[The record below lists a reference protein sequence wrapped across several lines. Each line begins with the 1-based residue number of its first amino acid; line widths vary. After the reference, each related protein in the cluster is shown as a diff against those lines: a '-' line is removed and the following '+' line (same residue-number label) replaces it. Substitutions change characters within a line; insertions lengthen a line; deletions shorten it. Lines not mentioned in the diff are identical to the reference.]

1 MANCF
6 YGRCFKA
13 SNLSNCRFE
22 CKCAFRFM
30 LRYSFLRCYYS
41 LKVKIGDLVQIC
53 TKCLLPETH
62 ETISF
67 DKNGVCSV
75 CQNFSIKQNID
86 WEQRHQILLSLV
98 DKIKS
103 RKALYDCIIPFS
115 GGKDS
120 TFSLY
125 YAVKILKLKVL
136 VVSFDH
142 GFYREN
148 LLINRERTINKLGVD
163 LLTFRPNQK
172 LVKKL
177 MLQSLKDKGD
187 FCWHCHTGIGSYP
200 LQVAVEKSIPL
211 VLWGE
216 SSTEYTNY
224 FKVEDFHTIDEVV
237 FNRSTNL
244 GISASDMYFRLNEEF
259 DLREFAPFTVPSL
272 SELQSKDITTFP
284 LGNFIKWNTKEQVEI
299 IKNKLGWHGDEV
311 EGVPNQYDYEKIECM
326 MQGMRDYIK
335 YVKRGYARTSHL
347 ASIDIRNGILGRKE
361 AQALVEKY
369 EGQKPESIKLFLD
382 FLQITEDEL
391 NEIIQDQSIDPWEG
405 KVPVK
410 IGKAPHDYSDWK
422 KKLLNLT

>member
-1 MANCF
+1 M
-6 YGRCFKA
+6 
-13 SNLSNCRFE
+13 
-22 CKCAFRFM
+22 
-30 LRYSFLRCYYS
+30 
-41 LKVKIGDLVQIC
+41 QIC

-67 DKNGVCSV
+67 DNQGICSV
-75 CQNFSIKQNID
+75 CKNFSIKQDID
-86 WEQRHQILLSLV
+86 WEARHQILLGLV
-98 DKIKS
+98 DRIKS
-103 RKALYDCIIPFS
+103 KRALYDCIIPFS

-125 YAVKILKLKVL
+125 YAVEVLKLKVL

-148 LLINRERTINKLGVD
+148 LLSNRERTINKLGVD
-163 LLTFRPNQK
+163 LLTFKPNQR

-224 FKVEDFHTIDEVV
+224 FRVEDFHTIDEIA
-237 FNRSTNL
+237 FNRITNL

-259 DLREFAPFTVPSL
+259 ELREFAPFTIPSL
-272 SELQSKDITTFP
+272 SELQNKNITTFP
-284 LGNFIKWNTKEQVEI
+284 LGNFIRWNTQRQVEI
-299 IKNKLGWHGDEV
+299 IQQKLGWQGDEV
-311 EGVPNQYDYEKIECM
+311 EGVPSQYNYEKIECM

-335 YVKRGYARTSHL
+335 FVKRGYARTSHL
-347 ASIDIRNGILGRKE
+347 TSIDIRNGVLDRNQG
-361 AQALVEKY
+361 QVLVEQH
-369 EGQKPESIKLFLD
+369 EGKKPESIQLFLE
-382 FLQITEDEL
+382 FLKITEDEL
-391 NEIIQDQSIDPWEG
+391 NEIIKSQTIDPWDG
-405 KVPVK
+405 KIPIK
-410 IGKAPHDYSDWK
+410 IGKAPHDYSDWQK
-422 KKLLNLT
+422 RLLNS

>member
-1 MANCF
+1 MLLLYN
-6 YGRCFKA
+6 FK
-13 SNLSNCRFE
+13 
-22 CKCAFRFM
+22 
-30 LRYSFLRCYYS
+30 
-41 LKVKIGDLVQIC
+41 VGDLMQIC
-53 TKCLLPETH
+53 KKCLLPETH

-67 DKNGVCSV
+67 DEQGVCSV
-75 CQNFSIKQNID
+75 CRNFSIKQDID
-86 WEQRHQILLSLV
+86 WSQRYEMLLRLV
-98 DKIKS
+98 DRVKS
-103 RKALYDCIIPFS
+103 RKAPYDCVIPFS

-125 YAVKILKLKVL
+125 YAVEVLKLKVL

-142 GFYREN
+142 GFYRET
-148 LLINRERTINKLGVD
+148 LLNNRERTINRLGVD

-200 LQVAVEKSIPL
+200 LQVALEKSIPL

-259 DLREFAPFTVPSL
+259 ELREFAPFMVPSL
-272 SELQSKDITTFP
+272 NKLQEKDITTFP
-284 LGNFIKWNTKEQVEI
+284 LGNFIKWDTKKQVEL
-299 IKNKLGWHGDEV
+299 IKEELGWLGDEV
-311 EGVPNQYDYEKIECM
+311 EGVPSQYNYEKIECM

-335 YVKRGYARTSHL
+335 YAKRGYARTSHL
-347 ASIDIRNGILGRKE
+347 ASIDIRNGLLGRNE
-361 AQALVEKY
+361 GMTLVKKH
-369 EGQKPESIKLFLD
+369 EGQKPESIELFLD
-382 FLQITEDEL
+382 FLKISEDEL
-391 NEIIQDQSIDPWEG
+391 NEIISAQTIDPWEG
-405 KVPVK
+405 KIPVK
-410 IGKAPHDYSDWK
+410 IGKAPHDYANWQ
-422 KKLLNLT
+422 KKLLNE